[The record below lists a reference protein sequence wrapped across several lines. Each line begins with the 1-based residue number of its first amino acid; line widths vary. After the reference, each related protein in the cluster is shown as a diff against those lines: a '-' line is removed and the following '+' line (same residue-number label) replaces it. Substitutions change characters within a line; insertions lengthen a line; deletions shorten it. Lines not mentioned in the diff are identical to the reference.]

1 MTFEI
6 VVVCICMY
14 LCVCVCVCV
23 YPDLII
29 YENKFYL
36 I

>member
-23 YPDLII
+23 YPGLII